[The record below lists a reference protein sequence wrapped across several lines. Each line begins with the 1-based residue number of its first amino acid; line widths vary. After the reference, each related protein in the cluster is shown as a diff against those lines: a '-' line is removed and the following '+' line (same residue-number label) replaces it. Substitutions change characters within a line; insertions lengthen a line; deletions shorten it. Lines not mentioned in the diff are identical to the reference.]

1 MLTLWMC
8 GLVYAKFIARQLGG
22 SYGHFDV
29 HLFCIVP
36 VLVVIRRLRDGYGHI
51 DV

>member
-8 GLVYAKFIARQLGG
+8 RLVYAKFIARQLGG

-29 HLFCIVP
+29 HLFRIVS
-36 VLVVIRRLRDGYGHI
+36 VLVVMWRLCGGYGHI